1 MEKKEED
8 GKNIFNINAGE
19 TGASVSSVVIKK
31 RTNKEGVI
39 HYDWDLKV
47 YCTDNSQLAK
57 DTVNINNQL
66 LQYEKEGFIVEPDCE
81 RENKKEEAVE

>member
-1 MEKKEED
+1 MKKERNLYD
-8 GKNIFNINAGE
+8 IDAGE

-47 YCTDNSQLAK
+47 YCTDNSQLAIETAK
-57 DTVNINNQL
+57 ANDQL
-66 LQYEKEGFIVEPDCE
+66 LQYEKDGKIEEGIKDEP
-81 RENKKEEAVE
+81 